1 MKAIATLLLTVL
13 AGANALTMVSPAVR
27 HTSVPLARAAP
38 LCMKEVEG
46 TGFGTARD
54 PKTGEYKPLTEFTPQ
69 ITLFMSV
76 VWIAEYCTHHGIP
89 WGTGLWK

>member
-1 MKAIATLLLTVL
+1 
-13 AGANALTMVSPAVR
+13 
-27 HTSVPLARAAP
+27 
-38 LCMKEVEG
+38 MKEVEG

-54 PKTGEYKPLTEFTPQ
+54 PKTGEYKPLSEFTPQ
-69 ITLFMSV
+69 ITLFMSI